1 MYFRFKAKL
10 MFAVALHLMTYQL
23 HLAEENHLSD
33 FQEKSRIQKSSFSLE
48 K

>member
-1 MYFRFKAKL
+1 MYFKFKAKL

-23 HLAEENHLSD
+23 AEENHLSD
-33 FQEKSRIQKSSFSLE
+33 FQEKSTIQKSSFSLE